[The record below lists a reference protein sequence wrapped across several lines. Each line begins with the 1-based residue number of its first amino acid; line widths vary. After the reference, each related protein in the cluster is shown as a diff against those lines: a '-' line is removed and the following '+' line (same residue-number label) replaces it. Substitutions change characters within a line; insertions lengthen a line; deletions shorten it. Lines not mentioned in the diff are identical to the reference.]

1 MENNFAGI
9 VGKCARMK
17 ELFRLIAKVADTDTT
32 VLVQG
37 ESGTGKEL
45 VSRAIHAG
53 GPRSGYLFVP
63 VNCGA
68 IPSELLESE
77 LFGHEKGAF
86 THAIRTRIGRFEMA
100 HGGTVFLDEIA
111 EMSPMLQV
119 KLLRVLQEHEFERVG
134 GTQTIKPDF
143 RVIAATNQNLEE
155 AVKVGKFREDLFYR
169 LNVIPVM
176 APPLRE
182 RSADIPL
189 LVEHFIGLFNE
200 TKHRAISGISAGA
213 MEYLVRYDWPGNV
226 RELENIVERMIIL
239 TDDDE
244 ISVSDLPD
252 KIISTRGGG
261 CSVAREIPA
270 RGFVLQRAV
279 ADFEREIIIQALNQT
294 GWIKNQAA
302 KLLNVNRTTLIE
314 KMRRYELVKPAV
326 KMT

>member
-9 VGKCARMK
+9 VGKCARMR

-53 GPRSGYLFVP
+53 GPRGGHLFVP

-155 AVKVGKFREDLFYR
+155 AVKTGKFREDLFYR
-169 LNVIPVM
+169 LNVIPVT

-182 RSADIPL
+182 KPADIPL

-200 TKHRAISGISAGA
+200 TKRRAISGISAGA
-213 MEYLVRYDWPGNV
+213 MEYLIRYDWPGNV
-226 RELENIVERMIIL
+226 RELENIIERMVIL
-239 TDDDE
+239 AEDDE
-244 ISVSDLPD
+244 ISVADLPD
-252 KIISTRGGG
+252 KITATRGGG
-261 CSVAREIPA
+261 RSAAGEIPA
-270 RGFVLQRAV
+270 QGFVLQRAV

-314 KMRRYELVKPAV
+314 KMRRYELVKPDV
-326 KMT
+326 KM